1 MNGSLI
7 TKPFLKFSNEKN
19 LNFSNEKVLNFLF
32 FFQID
37 SDIPILHRD
46 SEVFG
51 LSPNPILCRTP
62 ARGNQFRWTSESSK
76 LKTSE

>member
-7 TKPFLKFSNEKN
+7 TKPFLKFSNEKDLN
-19 LNFSNEKVLNFLF
+19 FSNEKVLNFSNEKVLNFLF

-46 SEVFG
+46 
-51 LSPNPILCRTP
+51 
-62 ARGNQFRWTSESSK
+62 
-76 LKTSE
+76 